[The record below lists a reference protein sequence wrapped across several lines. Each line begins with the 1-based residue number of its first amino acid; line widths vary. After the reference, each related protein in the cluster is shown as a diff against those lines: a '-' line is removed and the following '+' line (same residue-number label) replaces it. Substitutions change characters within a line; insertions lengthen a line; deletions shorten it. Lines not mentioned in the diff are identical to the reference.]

1 MIKFKVFKQ
10 ICYQLKPVFI
20 ALLSLISGIVVFIFI
35 RHLIPMQDIFTQI
48 LAVTFVIFGLN
59 FLALLFFFCSRWQIK
74 FLISITISLI
84 FLVFSQ
90 AQVLNIDRSRSF
102 YVLSWVDQ
110 GIITL
115 DDSEIG
121 FDRIC
126 SSEMKNPKAIQMRL
140 VEQDARGFVTQSGP
154 NLGLTVLGDL
164 QLFLAEKFATIFN
177 LRNWFENTC
186 NH

>member
-1 MIKFKVFKQ
+1 VVRFKVFKH
-10 ICYQLKPVFI
+10 ISYQLNPVFI
-20 ALLSLISGIVVFIFI
+20 VLLSFISGIVVFIFI
-35 RHLIPMQDIFTQI
+35 RNLMPLQDIFTQI
-48 LAVTFVIFGLN
+48 LAVTFVIFSLN
-59 FLALLFFFCSRWQIK
+59 FLALLFISYSRWQIN

-110 GIITL
+110 EIITL
-115 DDSEIG
+115 DGSEIG

-126 SSEMKNPKAIQMRL
+126 SSEMNNPQAIQMRL
-140 VEQDARGFVTQSGP
+140 VEQDARGFVIQSGP
-154 NLGLTVLGDL
+154 NLRLTVLGNL
-164 QLFLAEKFATIFN
+164 QLFLAEKFATVFN

-186 NH
+186 ND